1 MQRGATGK
9 VQQSQTKPAQTKTG
23 KSRPIERPGLTE
35 DEIEE
40 IREAFNLFDTD
51 NSGMIDPKELKAAM
65 QSLGFE
71 SKNPTIYQMIADLEH
86 EGPSI
91 DFDTF
96 LRAITEKLGDKESRN
111 GISKIF
117 QLFDS
122 DNSGSINIENLRR
135 VAKELGETMTPDEL
149 KEMLERAASD
159 GSEITFEDFYN
170 IMTKKAF

>member
-1 MQRGATGK
+1 MNRPKT
-9 VQQSQTKPAQTKTG
+9 QQPQTQTKGVPQKG
-23 KSRPIERPGLTE
+23 VKSKPIERPGLTE

-40 IREAFNLFDTD
+40 IREAFNLFDTE

-71 SKNPTIYQMIADLEH
+71 TKNPTIYQMIADLEH

-96 LRAITEKLGDKESRN
+96 LRAITEKLGDKESKG
-111 GISKIF
+111 GILKIF
-117 QLFDS
+117 ELFDS
-122 DNSGSINIENLRR
+122 DHSGAINLDNLRR
-135 VAKELGETMTPDEL
+135 VAKELGETMTVDEL
-149 KEMLERAASD
+149 KEMLERASGD
-159 GSEITFEDFYN
+159 GKEISFEDFYN